1 MNLLGY
7 DEWLD
12 ELDLNRESSDAK
24 LIEGMRF
31 CQVHQ
36 EYYEPNSIYVMYC
49 PICIEED
56 QEEDERE
63 YQEDQLNK
71 RLDLMNRIFY
81 LTEEL
86 K

>member
-12 ELDLNRESSDAK
+12 ELDLKNDFDYALGWEECLKHEIMFNNWQHDKCSLCLLEAK
-24 LIEGMRF
+24 
-31 CQVHQ
+31 
-36 EYYEPNSIYVMYC
+36 
-49 PICIEED
+49 
-56 QEEDERE
+56 EEDERE

-81 LTEEL
+81 LSGKE
-86 K
+86 